1 MLGYQSI
8 NQLLTSQQEIVMM
21 NHGKFVLRNTLKNG
35 YAQNFQSIGIAVTKD
50 TRLCIIND
58 VPLSYI
64 KSLHEEGTKLKTDDP
79 KIKMVSMLKYQN

>member
-1 MLGYQSI
+1 
-8 NQLLTSQQEIVMM
+8 MM
-21 NHGKFVLRNTLKNG
+21 NHGKFIQRNTLKKG

-64 KSLHEEGTKLKTDDP
+64 KSLYEEGPKSKTDDQTNQNGVNIEVP
-79 KIKMVSMLKYQN
+79 KLETNSANPQPCLII

>member
-8 NQLLTSQQEIVMM
+8 NQLLTSQQEIVMI

-50 TRLCIIND
+50 TRLCIVNY
-58 VPLSYI
+58 VPLSNI
-64 KSLHEEGTKLKTDDP
+64 KSLYEVGPKLKTDNP
-79 KIKMVSMLKYQN
+79 KNQKWCQC